1 MIQNCH
7 YIEFKRIGG
16 QVGHLTAIEGGQ
28 DIPFEVRR
36 IYYIT
41 GVPGDV
47 TRGFHSHRRLEQ
59 VLLCLNGSVKI
70 RVKTPMA
77 EEIVPLRENSIGLYI
92 GHMVWREM
100 FDFSPGAVLMV
111 LASEHYTEADYI
123 RDYDRY
129 LEEATPYFS
138 SEAAGQVD
146 STSSSLPT
154 P

>member
-16 QVGHLTAIEGGQ
+16 QIGHLTAIEGGR

-47 TRGFHSHRRLEQ
+47 TRGFHSHRQLEQ

-70 RVKTPMA
+70 RVKTPA
-77 EEIVPLRENSIGLYI
+77 EEEIVPLSENSTGLYI

-129 LEEATPYFS
+129 LEEAVPYFS
-138 SEAAGQVD
+138 GVQAD
-146 STSSSLPT
+146 LTNSSGLPT